1 MWPGRLLLLLWLHQL
16 SQVPLL
22 WLLLAG
28 GTWSHRT
35 LPHACTANR
44 ITWQSGLP
52 LLIRHTP
59 ALHPRCMPHRRG
71 RQHTLNLV
79 CCRRLLVLLRLLLWL
94 LWSLRRFPPLL
105 RLLLLV

>member
-1 MWPGRLLLLLWLHQL
+1 LLLLWLQL
-16 SQVPLL
+16 PQVPLL
-22 WLLLAG
+22 WLLLPLLAG
-28 GTWSHRT
+28 GTRSHRF
-35 LPHACTANR
+35 LPRACTANR
-44 ITWQSGLP
+44 ITWQSCLP

-94 LWSLRRFPPLL
+94 L
-105 RLLLLV
+105 